1 VACQLAASFA
11 EFHHAY
17 QNLLPSRAQEIPG
30 STAKSSA
37 MKNDEALLSA
47 VMKRQVTLSLRVAA
61 VFIAVLLGLPLLN
74 AYAPQ
79 LAGANIGGFSL
90 TWLILGVLFYPL
102 TWVLSRW
109 FITSSDKIEED
120 LTREYGEKN
129 R

>member
-1 VACQLAASFA
+1 
-11 EFHHAY
+11 
-17 QNLLPSRAQEIPG
+17 
-30 STAKSSA
+30 

-61 VFIAVLLGLPLLN
+61 
-74 AYAPQ
+74 
-79 LAGANIGGFSL
+79 IGGFSL
-90 TWLILGVLFYPL
+90 TWLVLGVLFYPL

>member
-1 VACQLAASFA
+1 
-11 EFHHAY
+11 
-17 QNLLPSRAQEIPG
+17 
-30 STAKSSA
+30 
-37 MKNDEALLSA
+37 MKNDETLLSA

-61 VFIAVLLGLPLLN
+61 IFIAVLLGLPLLN

-79 LAGANIGGFSL
+79 LAQTNIGGFSL